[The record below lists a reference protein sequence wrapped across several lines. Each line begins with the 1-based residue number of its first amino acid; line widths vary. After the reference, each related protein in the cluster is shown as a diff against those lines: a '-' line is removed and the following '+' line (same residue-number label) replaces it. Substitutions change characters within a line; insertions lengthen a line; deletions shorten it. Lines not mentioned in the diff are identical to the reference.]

1 MVRTPPGYHL
11 RAGGW
16 PPGSVVPAGS
26 HVDRRVLPAS
36 VAPHHYLTPGQ
47 VPIGPYGFAQ
57 GTVPGFATTT
67 GSSNAPPQFTI
78 LNSVPVPAGTYTV
91 NWSVTVSGTTAAA
104 EVNNFLLVLPG
115 LSGITSVN
123 GSAPGT
129 YPQAP
134 VTFTTTGGTAF
145 LQTGANNAT
154 AGSVY
159 SETLFTASSPL
170 TLHVGPTGYGTG
182 WDLAQA
188 SIATTTGANDTATA
202 AFFAQPFGTP
212 SPAWQVGQSY
222 AAGGD
227 QVGLSGVKLV
237 TGEFLFVTWTGA
249 KAGDTAT
256 LILSG
261 VQTVLM

>member
-1 MVRTPPGYHL
+1 MVRVPAGYNR

-16 PPGSVVPAGS
+16 PAGMVVPAGAM
-26 HVDRRVLPAS
+26 VDRRVLPAS
-36 VAPHHYLTPGQ
+36 VPPHHYLTPGQ

-57 GTVPGFATTT
+57 GTVGA
-67 GSSNAPPQFTI
+67 
-78 LNSVPVPAGTYTV
+78 
-91 NWSVTVSGTTAAA
+91 
-104 EVNNFLLVLPG
+104 
-115 LSGITSVN
+115 
-123 GSAPGT
+123 
-129 YPQAP
+129 
-134 VTFTTTGGTAF
+134 GGT
-145 LQTGANNAT
+145 
-154 AGSVY
+154 V
-159 SETLFTASSPL
+159 

-188 SIATTTGANDTATA
+188 SITTTTGPNDTATA

-227 QVGLSGVKLV
+227 QVALPGIKLV
-237 TGEFLFVTWTGA
+237 TGEFLFVVWSGA

-256 LILSG
+256 LVLAG